1 MKSRLFV
8 WSLSLLLVVTAT
20 SPCFGQSKSRTGTM
34 TLDEIKARV
43 VEARAKDRRLIIRF
57 KNGETRSGTVL
68 PVSDAS
74 FSLTHTDWFS
84 GEGETERITYADV
97 VSVKGRNPFVKAIKT
112 VGSSALVTVG
122 FAAGLPLWAAIQALS
137 LLLTGKLYHD
147 C

>member
-8 WSLSLLLVVTAT
+8 WSLSLLLVVAAT
-20 SPCFGQSKSRTGTM
+20 SPCFGQSKSRTGTT

-57 KNGETRSGTVL
+57 KNGETKSGTV
-68 PVSDAS
+68 SAAADSS
-74 FSLTHTDWFS
+74 FSLSHTNWFS
-84 GEGETERITYADV
+84 GEGETERINYADV

-112 VGSSALVTVG
+112 VGASALVTVG
-122 FAAGLPLWAAIQALS
+122 FAAALPFWAAIQALS
-137 LLLTGKLYHD
+137 LLLRGELYHD